1 MRRNSRL
8 LSAASGLAVALSL
21 SAPALADAIC
31 PLSANGACITG
42 NNLPQEIFAS
52 AVGADNIEVV
62 SPGFSWTPAVYRSNS
77 GTATFGAMDFI
88 AGPVMTNDPAPDV
101 STYSFSANPS
111 ATETFA
117 YAGITNSDS
126 LTALITWN
134 NVQFF
139 LDTGAVEL
147 FGTADLLTAMGDPS
161 DMSFDADF
169 SIPGNLDVNIDCAG
183 FVSTCSFDAVSETT
197 LPPVPPLITPPLT
210 VPEPSTLYLLGSA
223 LIGLLIM
230 FEGTSYYRR
239 TWRRDIARLP
249 APLN

>member
-31 PLSANGACITG
+31 PPSANGACITG

-101 STYSFSANPS
+101 STY
-111 ATETFA
+111 
-117 YAGITNSDS
+117 
-126 LTALITWN
+126 
-134 NVQFF
+134 
-139 LDTGAVEL
+139 
-147 FGTADLLTAMGDPS
+147 
-161 DMSFDADF
+161 
-169 SIPGNLDVNIDCAG
+169 
-183 FVSTCSFDAVSETT
+183 
-197 LPPVPPLITPPLT
+197 PPPPPPPPPPPTTPPPGINNPPHPPPYSRGNKPT
-210 VPEPSTLYLLGSA
+210 
-223 LIGLLIM
+223 
-230 FEGTSYYRR
+230 
-239 TWRRDIARLP
+239 
-249 APLN
+249 